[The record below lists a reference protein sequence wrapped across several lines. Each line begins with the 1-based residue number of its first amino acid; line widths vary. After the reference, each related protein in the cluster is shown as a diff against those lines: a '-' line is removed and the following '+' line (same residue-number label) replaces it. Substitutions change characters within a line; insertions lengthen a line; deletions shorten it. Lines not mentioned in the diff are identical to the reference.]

1 MKITYITT
9 IAFMYVM
16 STLYSIFDMS
26 GSVKAEL
33 LLHFSHIP
41 LTEYQ
46 PLLPI
51 VTVFFLI

>member
-1 MKITYITT
+1 
-9 IAFMYVM
+9 MYVM